1 MYKRTVAAPKA
12 GLVDIV
18 MRSYFG
24 WLAKNVMIFSTGVK
38 HHGTAWG
45 EQDELDPCV
54 LHLTV
59 SRGGTY
65 NVMVVA
71 DRADICAT
79 TMCPQEVE
87 YLPPPVT
94 APPGQAFP

>member
-1 MYKRTVAAPKA
+1 MYKRQVTAPKA

-18 MRSYFG
+18 MPTYFG

-45 EQDELDPCV
+45 EQDALDPCV

-59 SRGGTY
+59 SRGGSY
-65 NVMVVA
+65 NVMIVA
-71 DRADICAT
+71 DRADTCAT

-87 YLPPPVT
+87 YLPTVPKVESQNAHP
-94 APPGQAFP
+94 